1 MCSAHE
7 CMDFTDS
14 AITYAL
20 LIFPTLFAITV
31 IFQGISKMA
40 KEESDG
46 PVAIGVGVFLLLLIA
61 AAYFL
66 FIR

>member
-1 MCSAHE
+1 
-7 CMDFTDS
+7 MDLTS
-14 AITYAL
+14 PAITYAL
-20 LIFPTLFAITV
+20 LIIPVFFALTV

-40 KEESDG
+40 KGERDG
-46 PVAIGVGVFLLLLIA
+46 SVALGFGVFLLVLIT

>member
-1 MCSAHE
+1 
-7 CMDFTDS
+7 MDFNSS

-20 LIFPTLFAITV
+20 LIIPTFFALTV
-31 IFQGISKMA
+31 VFQGVSKLA
-40 KEESDG
+40 KEEKDG
-46 PVAIGVGVFLLLLIA
+46 PMALGVGVFLLVLIV

>member
-1 MCSAHE
+1 
-7 CMDFTDS
+7 MDFSSS

-20 LIFPTLFAITV
+20 MIIPTFFALTV
-31 IFQGISKMA
+31 MVQGIIKVT

-46 PVAIGVGVFLLLLIA
+46 PVAVGVGVFLLILIA
-61 AAYFL
+61 VSYFL